1 MKKTYKAPKYK
12 TIDLTGEEM
21 IAGSPEMG
29 GVTDGSKTID
39 EYTSTDVSYVKGHS
53 AWDDEW

>member
-12 TIDLTGEEM
+12 TIDLTGEAM
-21 IAGSPEMG
+21 IAGSQTG
-29 GVTDGSKTID
+29 GVATASSLID
-39 EYTSTDVSYVKGHS
+39 DYTEKDVSYVKSHS

>member
-12 TIDLTGEEM
+12 TIDLTGEAMM
-21 IAGSPEMG
+21 IAESQTG
-29 GVTDGSKTID
+29 GVATASSLID
-39 EYTSTDVSYVKGHS
+39 DFTEKDVSYVKGHS